1 MPKISGTINLEISQS
16 LLKTLFYRDWDK
28 KNQKASDV
36 KRKKAYQ
43 KFLALLDAFN
53 VTTDDGVI
61 KCTMELKEGQLL
73 VNKKSVPNI
82 IAAVVRNAISLRG
95 MRFSG

>member
-36 KRKKAYQ
+36 KRKRAYQ

-61 KCTMELKEGQLL
+61 KCTMKLDEGQLL
-73 VNKKSVPNI
+73 VNKSVPNI